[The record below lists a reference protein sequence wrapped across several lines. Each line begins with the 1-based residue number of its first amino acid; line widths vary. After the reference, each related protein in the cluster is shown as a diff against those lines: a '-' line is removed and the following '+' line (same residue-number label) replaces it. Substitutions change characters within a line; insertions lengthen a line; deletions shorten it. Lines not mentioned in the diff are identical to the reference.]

1 MDEEVALIVGNS
13 VSQPEMQ
20 SHTRDIHI
28 LSSAFLLIFLAY
40 GAAQNLE
47 STVNTDQDLGTI
59 SLGILYTSFAASSL
73 FASLVVR
80 GLGSKNALVLGTTG
94 YWLFIAAN
102 LKPSWLTMVPASLYL
117 GFTASVIW
125 VAQGTYLTSAARF
138 HANDFKLEEPKVIG
152 SFNGEFWGVF
162 AGHQIIGNLLS
173 LALLN
178 DGVEGETSNTTL
190 LFLVFLCSMTIGT
203 VLMCFLRK
211 KCDRGEIVI
220 PDSSDSFYS
229 FLVSKSKS
237 LFTPLFDKRMLLLI
251 PLIAYSGLQQAFVW
265 AEFTKYIV
273 KPTLGESG
281 VGGAMAIYGA
291 FDSICSL
298 FVGRLTSG
306 LKSITWIVTAG
317 ASLQIIVLISVLFP
331 YSVTS
336 SVMVVLYPLILAAV
350 LGIGDGVFN
359 TQLSAVLAMLFK
371 HDMEG
376 AFSHF
381 KLWQSGAIAV
391 VFFLSPYISMEA
403 MVVIMLVCICIS
415 MFGFFIL
422 VLKVER
428 AFSTIS

>member
-1 MDEEVALIVGNS
+1 MDEEVALILRNS
-13 VSQPEMQ
+13 ESQTETQ
-20 SHTRDIHI
+20 NHTRDIHI

-47 STVNTDQDLGTI
+47 STVNTGQDLGTI

-73 FASLVVR
+73 FASLVVK

-102 LKPSWLTMVPASLYL
+102 LKPTWLTMVPASLYL

-125 VAQGTYLTSAARF
+125 VAQGTYLTSSARF
-138 HANDFKLEEPKVIG
+138 HANDCKLEEPNVIG
-152 SFNGEFWGVF
+152 SLNGEFWGVF
-162 AGHQIIGNLLS
+162 ATHQILGNLLS

-203 VLMCFLRK
+203 VLMCFLSK
-211 KCDRGEIVI
+211 KGSRGEIVI
-220 PDSSDSFYS
+220 PDSSDNFYS
-229 FLVSKSKS
+229 FLISKSKS

-265 AEFTKYIV
+265 AEFTKFIV

-281 VGGAMAIYGA
+281 VGGAMAVYGA
-291 FDSICSL
+291 FNSLCSL

-306 LKSITWIVTAG
+306 LQSITWIVAAG
-317 ASLQIIVLISVLFP
+317 ASLQSIALITVLFP
-331 YSVTS
+331 FSVTS
-336 SVMVVLYPLILAAV
+336 GVMYPLIVAAI

-359 TQLSAVLAMLFK
+359 TQLNALLAMLFK

-391 VFFLSPYISMEA
+391 VFFLSPYISMQT
-403 MVVIMLVCICIS
+403 MVVIMLVSICIS

-422 VLKVER
+422 VLKVEA
-428 AFSTIS
+428 AFSTVA